1 MTAKEKAKELITKY
15 YKVFQK
21 TDNCFG
27 DCEEEFRKGNC
38 TNSGH
43 GCGIWKTL
51 SKECALISLEE
62 IKSTKL
68 SLMKYF
74 NKDRSEF
81 EAIEL
86 DYLQEVKSEIIS
98 YENEK

>member
-1 MTAKEKAKELITKY
+1 MTPKDTAKEIIEKY
-15 YKVFQK
+15 YKVFQI

-27 DCEEEFRKGNC
+27 DCEEETRKGNC

-51 SKECALISLEE
+51 AKDCALIALEE
-62 IKSTKL
+62 IKGTTL
-68 SLMKYF
+68 SLMKHF
-74 NKDRSEF
+74 NEDRSEF

-86 DYLQEVKSEIIS
+86 DYLQQVKYEIIS
-98 YENEK
+98 YKNE